1 MLLMSLLSSADKLFV
16 LLVLP
21 ECGVVT
27 RSVDKLPV
35 LLVLSECGVVTRS
48 VDKLPVL
55 LVLLECGVV
64 FCSADKPVVLLV
76 LPEWLVFL
84 RRGVGLGLAF
94 GLAFGFAAGLGFV
107 TAGFGLL
114 RVMVLCAAM
123 PMGQSMMS
131 RVRMMCLGF
140 MMCAL
145 DYLSATSSMRLSWK
159 PSNCMMILCSSVPW
173 RRASTLGAAA

>member
-1 MLLMSLLSSADKLFV
+1 MVKVPPDTYTMLLMSLLSSADKPAV

-21 ECGVVT
+21 ECGVLT
-27 RSVDKLPV
+27 CSVDKL
-35 LLVLSECGVVTRS
+35 LVLFALFECGVVTCS

-64 FCSADKPVVLLV
+64 FCSADTLVVLLV
-76 LPEWLVFL
+76 LLEWLVLFGWLVLL

-94 GLAFGFAAGLGFV
+94 GLAFGLAAGLCFV

-123 PMGQSMMS
+123 PMGQSMRS
-131 RVRMMCLGF
+131 RVSMRCLGF
-140 MMCAL
+140 MMCVSL
-145 DYLSATSSMRLSWK
+145 IYYNWERT
-159 PSNCMMILCSSVPW
+159 
-173 RRASTLGAAA
+173 RRSPL